1 MTGPL
6 SVVLISKDEPAL
18 GDTLEALRASPHPVL
33 PLDVVV
39 VDASGGRL
47 DDIRRRFPEVRWL
60 EFRPPPGVATTIPHQ
75 RNAGVRAAAGDVVVF
90 VDAGCIPVRGWL
102 GRLAEP
108 IVAGREAV
116 VCGGVESTDGAPHYA
131 RNRDSVPDDYVED
144 CPTLNLAFRR
154 DVFDAVGGF
163 DESFAYGSD
172 IDFAWRVRAA
182 GHRIRFEPEA
192 AVAHDWGGSGRQLRR
207 AFRYGAARAHLYRK
221 HPGRRLAAL
230 RDDPMVVGY
239 PLFLL
244 GLPLAARL
252 RAYPLLLLVPLV
264 RNRRER
270 PLETLALHLAFGAGV
285 LRELAGGARWR

>member
-1 MTGPL
+1 VTRPL

-18 GDTLEALRASPHPVL
+18 ADTLAALAADPHPAL

-39 VDASGGRL
+39 VDASEGRL
-47 DDIRRRFPEVRWL
+47 EDVRRRFPSVRWL
-60 EFRPPPGVATTIPHQ
+60 DYRREPGVATTIPHQ
-75 RNAGVRAAAGDVVVF
+75 RNAGVRAAVGDPVVF

-102 GRLAEP
+102 ERLVAP
-108 IVAGREAV
+108 VLAGRESV
-116 VCGGVESTDGAPHYA
+116 VCGGVSATDGAPHYE
-131 RNRDSVPDDYVED
+131 RTRSTLQVDYVED
-144 CPTLNLAFRR
+144 CPTLNLVFRR
-154 DVFDAVGGF
+154 AVFDEVGGF

-182 GHRIRFEPEA
+182 GHRIRFEPDA
-192 AVAHDWGGSGRQLRR
+192 AVSHDWGGSRRQLRR
-207 AFRYGAARAHLYRK
+207 AFRYGSARAHLYRK

-230 RDDPMVVGY
+230 RDDPMVVVY

-252 RAYPLLLLVPLV
+252 RAYPLLLLVPLL
-264 RNRRER
+264 RNRRTR
-270 PLETLALHLAFGAGV
+270 PLETVALHLAFGAGV

>member
-1 MTGPL
+1 MTRPL

-18 GDTLEALRASPHPVL
+18 ADTLAALAADPHPTL

-39 VDASGGRL
+39 VDASERRL
-47 DDIRRRFPEVRWL
+47 DHVRRRFPAVRWL
-60 EFRPPPGVATTIPHQ
+60 DYVPPAGVATTIPHQ
-75 RNAGVRAAAGDVVVF
+75 RNAGVRAAVGDPVVF
-90 VDAGCIPVRGWL
+90 IDAGCIPVRGWL
-102 GRLAEP
+102 ARLVAP
-108 IVAGREAV
+108 LLAGREAV
-116 VCGGVESTDGAPHYA
+116 VCGGVSSMDGAPHYE
-131 RNRDSVPDDYVED
+131 RTRRSLPVDYVED

-182 GHRIRFEPEA
+182 GHRIRFEPDA
-192 AVAHDWGGSGRQLRR
+192 AVAHDWGGSRRQLRR
-207 AFRYGAARAHLYRK
+207 AFRYGSARAHLYRK

-230 RDDPMVVGY
+230 RDDPMVVAY

-264 RNRRER
+264 RNRGAR

-285 LRELAGGARWR
+285 LRELAAGARWR